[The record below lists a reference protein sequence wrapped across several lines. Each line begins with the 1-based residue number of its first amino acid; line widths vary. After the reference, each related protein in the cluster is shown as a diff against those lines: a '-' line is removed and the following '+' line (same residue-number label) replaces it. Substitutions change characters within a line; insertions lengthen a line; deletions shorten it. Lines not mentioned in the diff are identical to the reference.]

1 MIQISDMITINKGSG
16 LSEREVEVLELIA
29 MEYNSREIAQQ
40 LYISY
45 HTVMSHRQNLLM
57 KLDVRNT
64 AGAVRR
70 GFELCLLTIS

>member
-45 HTVMSHRQNLLM
+45 HTAISHRQNLLI

-70 GFELCLLTIS
+70 GFELGLLTIA